1 MVTLFISQTPSQR
14 GRHPKDVVI
23 DVIGDTLIFVDPD
36 YHGRHDRWRREEI
49 AQIRIGGPMWW
60 IARGGRLS
68 VRLTDGSRVTLLQ
81 GYPLCVLRPVAEEL
95 RRALGMLTT
104 VAASASPPRERG

>member
-1 MVTLFISQTPSQR
+1 MIL
-14 GRHPKDVVI
+14 
-23 DVIGDTLIFVDPD
+23 VDAD

-60 IARGGRLS
+60 IARGGWLR
-68 VRLTDGSRVTLLQ
+68 VRLTDGSSVTLLH

-95 RRALGMLTT
+95 RRALGMLTA
-104 VAASASPPRERG
+104 AASASPRRAGG